1 MATLREA
8 ADAIINRAQAASATA
23 TAEDLVYLA
32 KATEAV
38 GVTSGVNFI
47 NATSEMQ
54 NTRIVTTG
62 DEQDARVTATGD
74 AEVARV
80 TQTMGD
86 AVGVLTTQ
94 GDLLVHDGTGAARVP
109 IGTDGQALVM
119 AGGMP
124 VWGSGG
130 KLVNVTHFKDNT
142 RRAGLASNNIYWF
155 QNLAL
160 CTKQKASSLLWI
172 TGHIPLHGGQGNN
185 VTVPVLTVKD
195 GTNSH
200 EVIGFYQQFTTSEGG
215 YLSFNAIVPESG
227 ALGAAAIQFDLY
239 ITSYN
244 GTGNTIANTM
254 NPTNSDDARL
264 YPAGDPRQWVT
275 RFTVMEFEQ

>member
-47 NATSEMQ
+47 NATTEMQ

-94 GDLLVHDGTGAARVP
+94 GDLLVHDGTGAARIP

-119 AGGMP
+119 TSGMP

-130 KLVNVTHFKDNT
+130 KLVNLTHFKDNT
-142 RRAGLASNNIYWF
+142 RRTGLASNNMNVF

-160 CTKQKASSLLWI
+160 CTKQKADSLLWLS
-172 TGHIPLHGGQGNN
+172 GHIPFHNGSGNN
-185 VTVPVLTVKD
+185 VTVPVLTIKD

-200 EVIGFYQQFTTSEGG
+200 EIIGFYQQFTTSWGA
-215 YLSFNAIVPESG
+215 YISFNAVVPEAG
-227 ALGAAAIQFDLY
+227 ALNAGAIQFDLY
-239 ITSYN
+239 VTSYDS
-244 GTGNTIANTM
+244 TGNAMGATM
-254 NPTNSDDARL
+254 NPTNSDDGRL
-264 YPAGDPRQWVT
+264 YPAGHARQWVT